1 MTLSRKEKC
10 VIRMKQMQ
18 ILNEIT
24 VGFHLLSKIEV
35 KQSRIICTLWCTL
48 CWTRMAVTFH
58 LMLLLF
64 PYFLQLC
71 CEPLYKFQFQ
81 ARNGIPAL

>member
-1 MTLSRKEKC
+1 
-10 VIRMKQMQ
+10 MKQMQ

-24 VGFHLLSKIEV
+24 VGVHLLSKIEV
-35 KQSRIICTLWCTL
+35 KQSRIICTL
-48 CWTRMAVTFH
+48 CWTRIAVTLH

-64 PYFLQLC
+64 LYFLQLC